1 MEFLKKTQKFNFLYD
16 GKNFREYEYQKEIKE
31 DGNTLTETYIFDD
44 GLKVIN
50 IAKKYS
56 DCDAYEWVTW
66 YENTGDEPTK
76 ILSDIK
82 DSDSNF
88 FFEKDPEYDWGSA
101 VRPDCDKALRVYNPT
116 GSHNNETD
124 FQVYMDT
131 NQHGRCFYHLYDHDE
146 YYYKPV
152 GGRSSNGED
161 AHMNGF
167 DLRTCT
173 TEGSAPFFNL
183 NRQGKGIIFA
193 VGWSGQWNVRIYR
206 DGEYVN
212 VQSKIE
218 DTSFVLMPG
227 EKIRTSSFVV
237 MNYECDFIES
247 QNKWRRFVKKYFSVL
262 GKQNRDKLCPFSLFT
277 WGGWSTD
284 RVMKLIDKKK
294 KNHLP
299 FDYVW
304 MDAGW
309 YGADA
314 PHSDNDAEGI
324 WGQYAGDWR
333 VNTKIHPNGL
343 KDVAKAITDA
353 GMKFLLWFETERV
366 TKLAPVVKEHPEFL
380 LPFPNTE
387 DNYLLNLG
395 DENAFDFA
403 YEVLCERI
411 DELNIKCVR
420 QDFNINPLDAWRN
433 NDDENRRGITEIK
446 YINGLYKLF
455 DNLLEKYPDI
465 IIDNCASGGRRIDI
479 EMYKRSVP
487 LWRSDYMCP
496 ANYPVKANQI
506 HNMAYSLWL
515 PYSGTSVGAESTDI
529 YRARSAYAAG
539 INMMVTED
547 MAADIK
553 KIGEEYQR
561 ARQFFSEDFYPLT
574 AYSSNEDC
582 WCGWQYNRPEEND
595 GLIQV
600 FKRAN
605 SAYMSAVYKLRGLDK
620 NKRYIIEDADDGST
634 KTVSGREL
642 AENGFEVKIKNART
656 AKLYFYKEEV

>member
-16 GKNFREYEYQKEIKE
+16 GKNFREYEYKKETKE
-31 DGNTLTETYIFDD
+31 DGNTLTETYLFND

-56 DCDAYEWVTW
+56 DFDAYEWVTW

-101 VRPDCDKALRVYNPT
+101 VRPDSNKALRVYNPT
-116 GSHNNETD
+116 GSHNSETD

-131 NQHGRCFYHLYDHDE
+131 SQYGRCFYHLYDHDE

-161 AHMNGF
+161 AHMYGF
-167 DLRTCT
+167 DVRACT

-262 GKQNRDKLCPFSLFT
+262 GKQNRDKLCPFSLNT
-277 WGGWSTD
+277 WGGWDSD
-284 RVMKLIDKKK
+284 RVMKLIDLAK
-294 KNHLP
+294 KNNLP

-314 PHSDNDAEGI
+314 PHSDTDAEGI
-324 WGQYAGDWR
+324 WGQYTGDWR
-333 VNTKIHPNGL
+333 VNTKIHPKGL
-343 KDVAKAITDA
+343 KDVAKTITDA

-366 TKLAPVVKEHPEFL
+366 TKLAPIVKEHPEYL

-387 DNYLLNLG
+387 DKYLLNLG
-395 DENAFDFA
+395 DETAFAFA
-403 YEVLCERI
+403 YKVLCERI

-433 NDDENRRGITEIK
+433 NDTENRHGITEIK

-496 ANYPVKANQI
+496 SNYPIKANQI

-515 PYSGTSVGAESTDI
+515 PYSGTGVGSESTDI

-539 INMMVTED
+539 ITMTITESMAVD
-547 MAADIK
+547 MK
-553 KIGEEYQR
+553 KICEEYQK
-561 ARQFFSEDFYPLT
+561 ARPFFSEDFYPLT

-582 WCGWQYNRPEEND
+582 WCGWQFNRPEKND

-600 FKRAN
+600 FKREN
-605 SAYMSAVYKLRGLDK
+605 SSYISAVYKLRGLDK
-620 NKRYIIEDADDGST
+620 NVRYIIEDADDGST
-634 KTVSGREL
+634 KTVSGRKL
-642 AENGFEVKIKNART
+642 SENGFEVKIENVRT
-656 AKLYFYKEEV
+656 AKLYFYKKEK